1 MIHTYETINYLGA
14 ALEVQSWIKPLWP
27 YDMPFDN
34 WPTFCGAG
42 DGPGDWLVPD
52 GIDGADISPACLVH
66 DLDFATLPRKWW
78 PFQQANNRLYCN
90 IIALIDTQIVDKQQL
105 ADAYKKAR
113 RYWFAV
119 SLFGWFHFSP
129 ESENP
134 WQNSIVRD
142 RLNRL
147 AKAQI
152 GKI

>member
-1 MIHTYETINYLGA
+1 MNHTYETINYLGA
-14 ALEVQSWIKPLWP
+14 ALEVQSWLKPLWP
-27 YDMPFDN
+27 YDMPFGN

-42 DGPGDWLVPD
+42 DGIGDWLVPD
-52 GIDGADISPACLVH
+52 EIDGADISPACLVH

-78 PFQQANNRLYCN
+78 LFQQANNRLYCN

-105 ADAYKKAR
+105 SNAYKKAR
-113 RYWFAV
+113 RYWIAV
-119 SLFGWFHFSP
+119 SLFGWFHFAP